1 MAPTTLQALIVTS
14 LRLRAPPLNHAS
26 APPPTQN
33 PGSAPAVY
41 HMELKSLVI
50 VKKIMG
56 KMQTLQNKLLKLHLK
71 LERTSSTNALHMDLH
86 LLKFIDIQ
94 KVKIL
99 CFVNNC
105 LLGQCPLYFRSY
117 FKCRTS
123 SYKLRG
129 TMLFIK
135 RTRTSIGTSSIDV
148 LAPNCGRFRKNF
160 RNTLLNISYK
170 RTVM

>member
-1 MAPTTLQALIVTS
+1 
-14 LRLRAPPLNHAS
+14 
-26 APPPTQN
+26 
-33 PGSAPAVY
+33 
-41 HMELKSLVI
+41 
-50 VKKIMG
+50 MG

-170 RTVM
+170 RTVMQYKQINYEIVYDVNYVPNDLETTTRKFSHLV